1 MIRVSLSIYY
11 YILSLCSLLADAVM
25 QFRSFHLEFNMLSN
39 YQNCPSSMH
48 AHAPRKKKEKNK
60 ILGNW
65 VLSAP
70 CSSPHSY

>member
-11 YILSLCSLLADAVM
+11 YISSLCDLLADPIM
-25 QFRSFHLEFNMLSN
+25 QFRSFHLEFNMLTN

-48 AHAPRKKKEKNK
+48 AHAPRKKKK

-70 CSSPHSY
+70 CSPPHSY